1 MPSLKRLLCCALIL
15 ATEAILY
22 SGSLARGQTPDVKP
36 KPTGSISGHVMLDG
50 KAASG
55 MPVAAVA
62 GASVN
67 RRDAAAQAV
76 TDNEG
81 FFLLSGLAAGQ
92 YQVWTLTPGMIAEPT
107 SSPNY
112 FPYYGSVKSIILG
125 ANEQV
130 ANVDLKLIRGAV
142 ISGRVTNA
150 DNKPVVAERM
160 TLQLLDANGNPRLG
174 ALHSTYDQMYETDDR
189 GVYRIYGLPP
199 GRYRINVGYD
209 ATEEGILRGR
219 RYVKTFYPDPNDQS
233 KAGIVELSEGE
244 EVNNIDIRVQNA
256 PPTYAISG
264 HVIDAE
270 TSFPIARAGV
280 GFNMIRKDQGPPI
293 PGFVFQADERGEFKY
308 NGFSPGHYAVSANSE
323 YYGGNFYGD
332 PVYVD
337 VVDKDVTG
345 IEIKTTPGLSLSG
358 VVEATGWSTK
368 ELLALLPGLT
378 VSVSG
383 VSPANNQI
391 RTGGRAVV
399 AADGSFQVDGL
410 RPGSVSF
417 FVSTQRPSFVRP
429 AIMRIER
436 DGIDVNQGFNVQQS
450 VSGLH
455 ILIDYGTGSIRGT
468 VKFEGDV
475 AIGDSRMYVSCKREG
490 ARDGPG
496 VQVDARGNFVIENLG
511 TGTYGVTLQVN
522 SLSPRPQRPIP
533 PQKQIVNVTNGSAT
547 EVNFVIDLTPRQG
560 GP

>member
-1 MPSLKRLLCCALIL
+1 MPSLKRLLCCSLIL

-36 KPTGSISGHVMLDG
+36 KPTGSISGHVMIDG
-50 KAASG
+50 KAVSG
-55 MPVAAVA
+55 IPVAAVA
-62 GASVN
+62 GITVN
-67 RRDAAAQAV
+67 RRDASAQAV

-219 RYVKTFYPDPNDQS
+219 RYEKTFYPDPNDQS

-264 HVIDAE
+264 RVIDAGA
-270 TSFPIARAGV
+270 SFPIARAGV
-280 GFNMIRKDQGPPI
+280 SFNMIRKDQGPPI

-358 VVEATGWSTK
+358 IVEAAGLSTK

-383 VSPANNQI
+383 VSPANNQV

-399 AADGSFQVDGL
+399 AADGGFQVDGL
-410 RPGSVSF
+410 RPGSVSL

-429 AIMRIER
+429 TIMRIER
-436 DGIDVNQGFNVQQS
+436 DGVDVNQGFNVQQS
-450 VSGLH
+450 VSGFR

-468 VKFEGDV
+468 VKFESDV

-496 VQVDARGNFVIENLG
+496 AQVDARGNFVIENLG
-511 TGTYGVTLQVN
+511 TGAYEVTLQVN

-533 PQKQIVNVTNGSAT
+533 PQKQIANVTNRSAT
-547 EVNFVIDLTPRQG
+547 EVNFVIDLTPKQG